1 MNALNESQQSELAKI
16 LDSDLFQTAT
26 AVVLQMTDGSVD
38 GLPLD
43 EAAIKMSN
51 EKGVRNAFRLLR
63 KITLPGFEPVAPLPR
78 RTITRTTRTP

>member
-1 MNALNESQQSELAKI
+1 MNLNTSQQQELAKI
-16 LDSDLFQTAT
+16 LEADLFKSAE
-26 AVVLQMTDGSVD
+26 AVVLSMTDGSVD

-63 KITLPGFEPVAPLPR
+63 KICQPGFEYTPPLPR
-78 RTITRTTRTP
+78 KALTRTSPRND

>member
-1 MNALNESQQSELAKI
+1 MPLNESQQQELAKV
-16 LDSDLFQTAT
+16 LDSDLFKAGMEQ
-26 AVVLQMTDGSVD
+26 VLLMTDGSVD

-63 KITLPGFEPVAPLPR
+63 KICQPGFEYQPPVTRKSLI
-78 RTITRTTRTP
+78 RTRPE